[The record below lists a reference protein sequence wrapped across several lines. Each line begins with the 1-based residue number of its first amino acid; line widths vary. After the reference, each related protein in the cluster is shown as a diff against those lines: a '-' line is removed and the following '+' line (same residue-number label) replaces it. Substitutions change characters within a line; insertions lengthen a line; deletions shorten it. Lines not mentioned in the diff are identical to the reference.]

1 MQAATTERSTPG
13 SWSTSFV
20 TRLHRYKS
28 LLLRRWWIPVLTI
41 CLGLFVEAF
50 LIYQTP
56 PSFLSTSKMMMA
68 GKLNIAQGAVYS
80 EENANW
86 MGTQIQLMQSAEV
99 RRGAEALVRSTHPEM
114 QPVPVEV
121 TALQKPRTSI
131 FDLNAIGSMPDYTQ
145 AYLNAV
151 MQKYVDFKK
160 GLREES
166 GKTVVTG
173 ITEQLIQTE
182 KELRTAEDEMLEFQK
197 QNNIGFITEEGNSA
211 AAFLVKLNRDYASL
225 KTEYDLLNLLDL
237 DQNLDRAQSKNE
249 PAPAGADATED
260 KGMPFSDVGPEG
272 DYLKAKQAVQL
283 LKAERDTL
291 GKDLRPKHPKIL
303 KLNDEITKQERLI
316 ELFRS
321 DTVEKLETRRKSIGK
336 QMENL
341 QSNIKE
347 WEAKALDLSQRLAQ
361 FNRVKG
367 KVDRLKVLYERLTQ
381 NLRDVNVSEVVDSS
395 DQVAI
400 MEAATTPVSV
410 RPGLIKSLLIGL
422 GCGALAGLAILLLLD
437 RIDDRMASFGEFQHH
452 FSESVLG
459 QIPKEK
465 TKGKVSLLQPEDAR
479 HVFAESYRNVRS
491 SLFFMPY
498 EGPRPKTFLITS
510 AVPNEGKSTISA
522 NLAITMALSGA
533 RTLLVDADL
542 RRGAIREAFGIS
554 SKIGFSEVLKQE
566 VNWREVVVPT
576 AYPNLFVLPRGRT
589 LSQPS
594 EHLLRESTDAL
605 LKEIYSSYD
614 YIVID
619 SSPVLAADDTTSL
632 APKID
637 ATIFVVRLSY
647 TSARLTRKGL
657 ELLYNRQVNVP
668 GVILNFVDTSLP
680 EYYYYQYSEYYA
692 TPTALEPHEPEM
704 AAAAAIPPAPEIRPP
719 APETRPPAPQV
730 DPFAAHPEVASF
742 TPAPAP
748 EVDPFAPAPAPE
760 VDPFAPAPAPR
771 QDEPWPFQPS

>member
-1 MQAATTERSTPG
+1 MPAPSKDRSSPA

-56 PSFLSTSKMMMA
+56 PSFLSQSKMMMS
-68 GKLNIAQGAVYS
+68 GKLNIPQAAIYS
-80 EENANW
+80 EEAQNFY
-86 MGTQIQLMQSAEV
+86 GTQIQLMQSAEV
-99 RRGAEALVRSTHPEM
+99 KRGAEALVRSTHPEM
-114 QPVPVEV
+114 APAPVEV
-121 TALQKPRTSI
+121 SAVQKPRASI
-131 FDLNAIGSMPDYTQ
+131 FDLSAIGSAPEYTQ
-145 AYLNAV
+145 AYLNAL

-166 GKTVVTG
+166 GKTVITG

-182 KELRTAEDEMLEFQK
+182 KDLRTAEDDMLEFQK
-197 QNNIGFITEEGNSA
+197 QNNIGFIQEEGNSA
-211 AAFLVKLNRDYASL
+211 AAYLVKLNHEYASL

-237 DQNLDRAQSKNE
+237 DQNLDRAQSKSE
-249 PAPAGADATED
+249 ASSSPSGEASED
-260 KGMPFSDVGPEG
+260 KGMPFADVGPEA
-272 DYLKAKQAVQL
+272 DYLKAKQQVQL

-291 GKDLRPKHPKIL
+291 AKDLRPKHPKIL
-303 KLNDEITKQERLI
+303 KLNDEITKQARLI
-316 ELFRS
+316 ELFRT
-321 DTVEKLETRRKSIGK
+321 DTVEKLDTRRKSIGK

-347 WEAKALDLSQRLAQ
+347 WEMKALDLSQRLAQ

-367 KVDRLKVLYERLTQ
+367 KVDRLKTLYDRLTN
-381 NLRDVNVSEVVDSS
+381 NLKEIDVSQVVDSG

-400 MEAATTPVSV
+400 MEPATAPISV

-422 GCGALAGLAILLLLD
+422 GCGAAAGLGILLLLD

-452 FSESVLG
+452 FSENVLG

-465 TKGKVSLLQPEDAR
+465 TKGKVSLLQAEDAR
-479 HVFAESYRNVRS
+479 HIFAESYRNVRS

-498 EGPRPKTFLITS
+498 DGPRPKTFLITS
-510 AVPNEGKSTISA
+510 AVPNEGKSTISS

-533 RTLLVDADL
+533 RTLLIDGDL

-566 VNWREVVVPT
+566 VNWREVIVPT
-576 AYPNLFVLPRGRT
+576 AYPSLFILPRGRT

-594 EHLLRESTDAL
+594 EHLLRESTDIL
-605 LKEIYSSYD
+605 LKEIYSNFD
-614 YIVID
+614 YILID
-619 SSPVLAADDTTSL
+619 SSPVLAADDTTSW

-637 ATIFVVRLSY
+637 ATIFVVRLGY

-657 ELLYNRQVNVP
+657 ELLYDRQVNVP

-680 EYYYYQYSEYYA
+680 EYYYYQYSEYYS
-692 TPTALEPHEPEM
+692 TPN
-704 AAAAAIPPAPEIRPP
+704 
-719 APETRPPAPQV
+719 PET
-730 DPFAAHPEVASF
+730 DPVAAVPHHE
-742 TPAPAP
+742 
-748 EVDPFAPAPAPE
+748 E
-760 VDPFAPAPAPR
+760 PR
-771 QDEPWPFQPS
+771 LTNLL